1 MTELRTILHVD
12 DDEDIL
18 EIARMALEMVDDFE
32 LHQFQSGA
40 AALEGL
46 KTLSPQLFLL
56 DVMMPGMPG
65 PELSEAIKAHPEH
78 RDTPTIFMTAK
89 AEDATSKE
97 LLEAGALDVI
107 TKPFDPMT
115 LGAQIRAIW
124 AKNVSSEV
132 RKPQLVYSRDAS

>member
-1 MTELRTILHVD
+1 MSELRTILHVD

-18 EIARMALEMVDDFE
+18 EIARMALEMVDDFD
-32 LHQFQSGA
+32 LHQFPSGA
-40 AALEGL
+40 DALEGL
-46 KTLSPQLFLL
+46 KSLSPQLFLL
-56 DVMMPGMPG
+56 DVMMPGMSG
-65 PELSEAIKAHPEH
+65 PELSQKIKAHPDH

-115 LGAQIRAIW
+115 LGAQIRTIW
-124 AKNVSSEV
+124 AEKVQSDA
-132 RKPQLVYSRDAS
+132 RKPQLVYSRENS